1 MADPII
7 HLLHACEAGDLEAV
21 KEMIERERVDVNAT
35 FYFDLHTHL
44 ELLDAT
50 PLLVTA
56 GQGSLTI
63 CEYLIRNGANV
74 LPYLHKIEIEA
85 DKRRRLQIHTSSLG
99 HQELL
104 IPKNEIS

>member
-50 PLLVTA
+50 PLLVSA
-56 GQGSLTI
+56 GQGNLTI
-63 CEYLIRNGANV
+63 CEYLICNGANV
-74 LPYLHKIEIEA
+74 NY
-85 DKRRRLQIHTSSLG
+85 RTSIKSKSKQTSG
-99 HQELL
+99 VVFKFTPFHWA
-104 IPKNEIS
+104 IKK